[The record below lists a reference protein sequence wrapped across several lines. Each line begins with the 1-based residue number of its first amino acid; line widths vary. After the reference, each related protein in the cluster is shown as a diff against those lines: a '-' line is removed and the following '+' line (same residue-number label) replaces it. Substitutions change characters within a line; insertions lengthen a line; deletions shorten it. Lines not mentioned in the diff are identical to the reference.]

1 MAMIIAK
8 NEALLKKIK
17 SLIDQNAINM
27 NVADMLMGAFSY
39 TDLISDDEIKLF
51 IKEGYSEKEA
61 ILQILYRFYGLDDSL
76 KKNQEI
82 MDEYFLNNIKK
93 LNPNDYLNNP
103 YTKTVKSTGRK
114 GKYQL
119 KYLDYE
125 PFQLFAVDDI
135 KINGHKEYSQIG
147 YFDHK
152 FSYLALTEGNNV
164 WMSLNP
170 NEIETMK
177 PYITKGKGDILVL
190 GLGMGYVPFMLAAKG
205 DVKSVTIIEKDK
217 EIISL
222 FNSLIYPF
230 FPHKEK
236 IKIIDDDALKFLQKL
251 EKKPSFDYIFADLW
265 HDPEDG
271 LPLFVS
277 LKKINPNI
285 DCWLEVSL
293 YALLKRCMIT
303 LLEEQLD
310 NYQEG
315 AYQHAKNYTDKVINK
330 YFFKTKNLRLENE
343 EDLVRLLNSK
353 NLLNLLK
360 D

>member
-1 MAMIIAK
+1 MIVTK
-8 NEALLKKIK
+8 NEALKKKIK
-17 SLIDQNAINM
+17 AIIDQNAINM

-39 TDLISDDEIKLF
+39 TDLIDSNEIKQF
-51 IKEGYSEKEA
+51 IKEGYNEKEA
-61 ILQILYRFYGLDDSL
+61 ILQILYRFYGLDDYL
-76 KKNQEI
+76 EENQKI
-82 MDEYFLNNIKK
+82 INEYFLNNIKK
-93 LNPNDYLNNP
+93 LNQDGYLKNP
-103 YTKTVKSTGRK
+103 YVDAIKNVGRK

-125 PFQLFAVDDI
+125 PYQLFAYDDI
-135 KINGHKEYSQIG
+135 KINGYKEYSQIG

-177 PYITKGKGDILVL
+177 PYIAKGKGNVLVL
-190 GLGMGYVPFMLAAKG
+190 GLGMGYVPFMLSNKD
-205 DVKSVTIIEKDK
+205 DVKSITIIEKDK

-222 FNSLIYPF
+222 FNSLIYPAF
-230 FPHKEK
+230 THKEK
-236 IKIIDDDALKFLQKL
+236 IKIIEGDAVKYLQNS
-251 EKKPSFDYIFADLW
+251 EKKSSFDYIFADLW
-265 HDPEDG
+265 HDSEDG

-277 LKKINPNI
+277 LKKINPNV

-293 YALLKRCMIT
+293 FALLRRCMIT
-303 LLEEQLD
+303 LLEEQLSD
-310 NYQEG
+310 YQED
-315 AYQHAKNYTDKVINK
+315 AYQHARNYTDKVINK
-330 YFFKTKNLRLENE
+330 YFHKTKNLRLENE
-343 EDLVRLLNSK
+343 EDLVKLLDSE

>member
-8 NEALLKKIK
+8 NEALINKIK
-17 SLIDQNAINM
+17 ALIDQNAINM

-39 TDLISDDEIKLF
+39 TDLINSDEVKQF
-51 IKEGYSEKEA
+51 IKEGYNEKEA

-76 KKNQEI
+76 KENQEI
-82 MDEYFLNNIKK
+82 MNEYFLNNIKK
-93 LNPNDYLNNP
+93 LNQGDYINNP
-103 YTKTVKSTGRK
+103 YVKAIKSTGRK

-125 PFQLFAVDDI
+125 PYQLFAYDDI
-135 KINGHKEYSQIG
+135 KINKHKEYSRVG

-152 FSYLALTEGNNV
+152 FSYLALTEGNNI

-177 PYITKGKGDILVL
+177 PYIDKGKGHVLVL
-190 GLGMGYVPFMLAAKG
+190 GLGMGYVPFMLTAK
-205 DVKSVTIIEKDK
+205 DEVKSVTIIEKDK

-236 IKIIDDDALKFLQKL
+236 IRIIEDDALKYLQKA
-251 EKKPSFDYIFADLW
+251 EKEPSFDYIFADLW
-265 HDPEDG
+265 HNPEDG
-271 LPLFVS
+271 LPLFIG

-303 LLEEQLD
+303 LLEEQLE
-310 NYQEG
+310 NYKED
-315 AYQHAKNYTDKVINK
+315 AYQHAKNNTDKTINK
-330 YFFKTKNLRLENE
+330 YFFKTKNLRLANE
-343 EDLVRLLNSK
+343 EDLVRLLDNK
-353 NLLNLLK
+353 NLLNLLQ